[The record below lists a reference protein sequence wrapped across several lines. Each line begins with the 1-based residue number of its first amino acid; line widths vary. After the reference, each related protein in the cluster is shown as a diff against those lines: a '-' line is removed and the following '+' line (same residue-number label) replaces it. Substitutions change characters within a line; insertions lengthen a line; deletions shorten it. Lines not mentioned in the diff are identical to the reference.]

1 MFLKIF
7 VLVLILVTE
16 IPLAHKCRIA
26 IREYDFS
33 RQVAII
39 VLMVITALII
49 AGIYK
54 LGLFVLGLT

>member
-1 MFLKIF
+1 MGLKIF
-7 VLVLILVTE
+7 VLILLFVTE
-16 IPLAHKCRIA
+16 IPLAYKCRKA

-33 RQVAII
+33 RQAAIV
-39 VLMVITALII
+39 VLMIITALII